1 MTEFGDIDLCGWR
14 VASAI
19 ALPDLPRWIGDPR
32 APDVR
37 IEIGTVPTFEHSV
50 MTTPMLQID
59 GEGRARFGINGVAD
73 YLVENGR
80 RITIAPQAPIDSP
93 DIRLFLLGSG
103 FGLLCHQRGVLPIH
117 ASTVDIDGEAVL
129 LAGASGAGKSTLAA
143 AFLRR
148 GLVLSDDVSPL
159 DLSGVEPVILPGL
172 RRIRLWSD
180 SIVDAGWNKQDMER
194 CRAGLEKFSRSIGGE
209 TSVKPLTPRAIFHLR
224 RQSDKSDGSRFRR
237 LRGRPAAEEFR
248 RQIYRWRSLVGFAG
262 KAAAMARAA
271 IAASRIPQHFIVE
284 RALNYA
290 QLDAVVDDII
300 ATVRAAR

>member
-1 MTEFGDIDLCGWR
+1 
-14 VASAI
+14 
-19 ALPDLPRWIGDPR
+19 
-32 APDVR
+32 
-37 IEIGTVPTFEHSV
+37 V
-50 MTTPMLQID
+50 MATPMLQID

-73 YLVENGR
+73 YLVESGR

-117 ASTVDIDGEAVL
+117 ASTVEIDGEAVL

-148 GLVLSDDVSPL
+148 GHAVLSDDVSPL
-159 DLSGVEPVILPGL
+159 ELSGAASVILPSL

-180 SIVDAGWNKQDMER
+180 SIVNAGWSKQEMER

-209 TSVKPLTPRAIFHLR
+209 TSAAPLTPRAIFHLR
-224 RQSDKSDGSRFRR
+224 RQSDKSNGARFRR

-248 RQIYRWRSLVGFAG
+248 RQIYRWRSLVGFVGRAG
-262 KAAAMARAA
+262 AMARSA

-284 RALNYA
+284 RPMNYT
-290 QLDAVVDDII
+290 QLDAAVDDII
-300 ATVRAAR
+300 GTVRAAR